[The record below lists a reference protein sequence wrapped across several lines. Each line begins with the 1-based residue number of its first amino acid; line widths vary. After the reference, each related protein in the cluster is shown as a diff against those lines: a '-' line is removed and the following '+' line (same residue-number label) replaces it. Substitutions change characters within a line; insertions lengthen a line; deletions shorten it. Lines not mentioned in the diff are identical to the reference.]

1 MCGLIGFSSKVNYE
15 NKDVLNHRGPDN
27 NTVIQTDKYTFIFNR
42 LSIIDLS
49 DKGNQ
54 PFETNSTILMC
65 NGEIYNYK
73 SIKKDYMGF
82 NYTSDSDCEVL
93 VPLYESIGKD
103 MCRLLDAEFALV
115 LFDKKENEIF
125 AARDPIGIRPL
136 FYGFHNGKIAFASE
150 VKALLGYC
158 EDVTPFPPG
167 HYYWKGEF
175 VRYNDL
181 TKVETYTESLDILP
195 QIRGKLIEGV
205 KKRLTSDAPMGFLLS
220 GGLDSSLVCA
230 IAARLSDKPIV
241 TFSTGMTTD
250 PIDTKY
256 ARIVADHI
264 GSIHHEFL
272 FTKDQVLGSLEKV
285 IWHLETW
292 DITTIRASIGMYLIC
307 EYIKKNTDVKV
318 LLTGEISDELFGY
331 KYTDFAPSPEEF
343 QKEAEKRINELYMY
357 DVLRA
362 DRCIAANSLEARV
375 PFGDLDFVNYVMGIH
390 PSLKM
395 KHPDKMGKFLLRMA
409 FELTEKEL
417 KTGQGPWLPK
427 EILWREKAAFSDAVG
442 HSMVD
447 YIKEYA
453 DANVSDLELEQAKWL
468 YPMGT
473 PFTKES
479 YLYRKIFESFFPN
492 KGKLIKDFWM
502 PNPTWPNC
510 KVSDPSARVLSNYGK
525 SGE

>member
-1 MCGLIGFSSKVNYE
+1 
-15 NKDVLNHRGPDN
+15 
-27 NTVIQTDKYTFIFNR
+27 
-42 LSIIDLS
+42 
-49 DKGNQ
+49 
-54 PFETNSTILMC
+54 
-65 NGEIYNYK
+65 
-73 SIKKDYMGF
+73 
-82 NYTSDSDCEVL
+82 
-93 VPLYESIGKD
+93 
-103 MCRLLDAEFALV
+103 
-115 LFDKKENEIF
+115 
-125 AARDPIGIRPL
+125 
-136 FYGFHNGKIAFASE
+136 
-150 VKALLGYC
+150 
-158 EDVTPFPPG
+158 
-167 HYYWKGEF
+167 
-175 VRYNDL
+175 
-181 TKVETYTESLDILP
+181 
-195 QIRGKLIEGV
+195 
-205 KKRLTSDAPMGFLLS
+205 
-220 GGLDSSLVCA
+220 
-230 IAARLSDKPIV
+230 
-241 TFSTGMTTD
+241 
-250 PIDTKY
+250 
-256 ARIVADHI
+256 
-264 GSIHHEFL
+264 
-272 FTKDQVLGSLEKV
+272 
-285 IWHLETW
+285 
-292 DITTIRASIGMYLIC
+292 
-307 EYIKKNTDVKV
+307 
-318 LLTGEISDELFGY
+318 
-331 KYTDFAPSPEEF
+331 
-343 QKEAEKRINELYMY
+343 MY

-417 KTGQGPWLPK
+417 KTGQSPWLPK